1 MMMLGRLDAQ
11 SNPIWQGVINMP
23 SVARMAGWIMMTRI
37 SNFYS
42 QLITKGRYHDDHCRL
57 LDQVMRDE
65 YNQVKST

>member
-1 MMMLGRLDAQ
+1 
-11 SNPIWQGVINMP
+11 MP
-23 SVARMAGWIMMTRI
+23 SVARMARWIMMTRI

-57 LDQVMRDE
+57 SLADVLDQVMRDE